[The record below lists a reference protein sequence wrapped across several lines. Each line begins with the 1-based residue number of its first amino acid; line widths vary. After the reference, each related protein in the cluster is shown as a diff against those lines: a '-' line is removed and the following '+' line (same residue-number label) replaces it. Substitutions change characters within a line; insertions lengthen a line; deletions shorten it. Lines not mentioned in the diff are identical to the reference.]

1 MYHKEDH
8 IVYKSAVA
16 VEARFESLWK
26 DVEKELERLAEV
38 MSFDI
43 HVYKVKCDSNTAGK
57 NNTG

>member
-38 MSFDI
+38 M
-43 HVYKVKCDSNTAGK
+43 
-57 NNTG
+57 